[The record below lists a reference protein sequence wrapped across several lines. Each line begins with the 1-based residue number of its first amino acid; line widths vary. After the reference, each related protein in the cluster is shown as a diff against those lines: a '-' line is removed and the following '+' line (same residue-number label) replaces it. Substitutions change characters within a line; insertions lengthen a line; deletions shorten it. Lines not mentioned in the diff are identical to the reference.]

1 MSRTVAR
8 TRRRTIRRRRYLAA
22 ALGVVLLGGIAG
34 GLFLWRSGG
43 TPAKR
48 PVAATRKPPTFAV
61 RPWSLVATL
70 SEPVTAY
77 ASPTTTSAA
86 STLPTAW
93 ASQFLSMPVIATVP
107 GWDEVRVVARPPA
120 PATAWIPADAA
131 VITRTPY
138 HVVVDLG
145 TTRLL
150 LFGHS
155 RLLMCAPA
163 GVGATA
169 TPTPTGHYFVG
180 LLVHP
185 PPADAG
191 TFAVVTSAVVDGVT
205 DWEQAGNAMIT
216 IAASAGAPTQIGTT
230 GARTTAGSVQM
241 SETDEDR
248 LRPVPLGSPVDV
260 VAALNHRLSA
270 QDERVCAS
278 RTGVPAIPR
287 PHREA

>member
-8 TRRRTIRRRRYLAA
+8 ARRGFRRPRYVAA
-22 ALGVVLLGGIAG
+22 ALAVVLLGGIAG

-43 TPAKR
+43 IPPKR
-48 PVAATRKPPTFAV
+48 SVAAKHKPTFAV

-70 SEPVTAY
+70 SQSVTAY

-86 STLPTAW
+86 STLPPAW
-93 ASQFLSMPVIATVP
+93 AGQFLAMPVIATVP

-120 PATAWIPADAA
+120 PATAWIPSATA

-138 HVVVDLG
+138 HVVVDLE

-150 LFGHS
+150 LFGQS

-163 GVGATA
+163 GVGAAA

-216 IAASAGAPTQIGTT
+216 IAASADAPTQIGTT
-230 GARTTAGSVQM
+230 GARTTAGSVQL
-241 SETDEDR
+241 SETNEDR

-260 VAALNHRLSA
+260 VAALNHRLSP

-278 RTGVPAIPR
+278 RTGVPATPR
-287 PHREA
+287 RRREA